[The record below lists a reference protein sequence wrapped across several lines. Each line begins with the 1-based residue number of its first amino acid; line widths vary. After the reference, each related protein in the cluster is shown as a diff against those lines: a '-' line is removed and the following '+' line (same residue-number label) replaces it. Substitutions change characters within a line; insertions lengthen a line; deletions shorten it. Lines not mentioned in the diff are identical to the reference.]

1 MISCCVNL
9 LFKYHQLSTHYQSCH
24 ATMEAYAMATMRNLP
39 DPHPIYKLLR
49 PHFQYTMA
57 INARARETLIAQ
69 NTIIDQ
75 IFSIGGEGKEELMSM
90 DYATYNVQR
99 TNIELNIKERGVDNP
114 EQLPNYYYRDDG
126 LKIWGAIESYA
137 QDIITYFYGS
147 DDDVKNDKELQS
159 WTRDLYFN
167 GFPTS
172 SYYCEDF
179 DDDDFDDCD
188 ENTRTSG
195 HGFPKYIE
203 TREEL
208 VEYCTL
214 IMFTGSAQHAAVNF
228 GQYDYYGYTPNAPV
242 GLRKP
247 PPTKKGEADYQTLLD
262 TLPDKKTTVKAI
274 AVSHLLSQFSRDEVG
289 KTKQLFNAR
298 YMGSK

>member
-1 MISCCVNL
+1 MG
-9 LFKYHQLSTHYQSCH
+9 
-24 ATMEAYAMATMRNLP
+24 TMRNLP

-57 INARARETLIAQ
+57 INTRARETLIAP

-75 IFSIGGEGKEELMSM
+75 IFSIGGEGKDELMSM
-90 DYATYNVQR
+90 DYATYNIQR
-99 TNIELNIKERGVDNP
+99 TNIKRNIKERGVDDP
-114 EQLPNYYYRDDG
+114 DLLPHYYYRDDG
-126 LKIWGAIESYA
+126 LKIWDAIESYA
-137 QDIITYFYGS
+137 RDIITHFYRS
-147 DDDVKNDKELQS
+147 DDDVKNDKELKS
-159 WTRDLYFN
+159 WAEDLYFN

-188 ENTRTSG
+188 ENSRTSG
-195 HGFPKYIE
+195 HGFPKRIE
-203 TREEL
+203 SREEL

-228 GQYDYYGYTPNAPV
+228 GQYEYYGFVPNAPT

-247 PPTKKGEADYQTLLD
+247 PPIRKGEADYQTLLD
-262 TLPDKKTTVKAI
+262 TLPDKKTTVKSI
-274 AVSHLLSQFSRDEVG
+274 AVSHLLSQFSRDEVSCG
-289 KTKQLFNAR
+289 PLYPIWLDHPAVLRVHRIFLKQ
-298 YMGSK
+298 K